1 MGVSVLVVWQ
11 GVSPT
16 TILLM
21 HLENVVRCRFLFGVV
36 MEVVSAG
43 RLFGS
48 GLRLLDLSLYLVE
61 PPPRVPPSVSFLFL
75 FLLLKAAVLRFDDAI
90 VVCGVTSLDFN
101 NNVDFAE
108 VDCLVLFLGLLTGV
122 VE

>member
-1 MGVSVLVVWQ
+1 MSRKYITVFD
-11 GVSPT
+11 
-16 TILLM
+16 
-21 HLENVVRCRFLFGVV
+21 R
-36 MEVVSAG
+36 
-43 RLFGS
+43 
-48 GLRLLDLSLYLVE
+48 
-61 PPPRVPPSVSFLFL
+61 
-75 FLLLKAAVLRFDDAI
+75 DDAI